1 LHTLNDLQ
9 NGLLTLEGLGADKR
23 LKLSEGLTEF
33 PRAIFALAE
42 SIEVLDL
49 SDNALSSLPDDF
61 ARFKSLRILFLSN
74 NDFKHIPNVISEC
87 PELEMISFKSNQ
99 IEAISEQALPIKT
112 RWLILTDNKISK
124 LPDSMGKL
132 YRLQKLALAGNEL
145 TTLPDSMSRCKN
157 LELIRLSAN
166 NFLEMP
172 HWLFELPKL
181 AWLAFSGNPCTSA
194 YDGSKIDLKSVQL
207 EDLKLGQQLG
217 QGASGVIYE
226 AQWLEQDGED
236 TDEDTDAGVAVKLF
250 KGAVTSD
257 GYPSDELKCCLTG
270 GNHKN
275 IIKAIA
281 QIPNSQQLGLVM
293 ELIPPSFAN
302 LGLPPNLSTCTR
314 DTFPEGAVFSIEAIQ
329 SIAQQM
335 ISALQSLHANQ
346 VSHGDIYA
354 HNIMVNQSA
363 HVLFGDFGAATC
375 FSGLA
380 EDLKLKLMTIEIRA
394 LGYLLDDLLGNVS
407 AELVQPKQSNQA
419 INECHDH
426 LIKVKNACINGT
438 YVLNDA
444 FKMDMVP

>member
-1 LHTLNDLQ
+1 MHTLNDLQ

-172 HWLFELPKL
+172 
-181 AWLAFSGNPCTSA
+181 
-194 YDGSKIDLKSVQL
+194 
-207 EDLKLGQQLG
+207 
-217 QGASGVIYE
+217 
-226 AQWLEQDGED
+226 
-236 TDEDTDAGVAVKLF
+236 
-250 KGAVTSD
+250 
-257 GYPSDELKCCLTG
+257 
-270 GNHKN
+270 
-275 IIKAIA
+275 
-281 QIPNSQQLGLVM
+281 
-293 ELIPPSFAN
+293 
-302 LGLPPNLSTCTR
+302 
-314 DTFPEGAVFSIEAIQ
+314 
-329 SIAQQM
+329 
-335 ISALQSLHANQ
+335 
-346 VSHGDIYA
+346 
-354 HNIMVNQSA
+354 
-363 HVLFGDFGAATC
+363 
-375 FSGLA
+375 
-380 EDLKLKLMTIEIRA
+380 
-394 LGYLLDDLLGNVS
+394 
-407 AELVQPKQSNQA
+407 
-419 INECHDH
+419 
-426 LIKVKNACINGT
+426 
-438 YVLNDA
+438 
-444 FKMDMVP
+444 